1 MSAAFTKSEQSA
13 AFAPARDSR
22 DRTLGLPESISSLMG
37 QAEPPVL
44 TGERLLTAEAMR
56 LLIRL
61 DRDILEARG
70 QWNQDWFR
78 RLMHARSKAVFRL
91 RRRWLTLNPSPTL
104 SLGSLRRRY
113 HANLARYLYET
124 RI

>member
-13 AFAPARDSR
+13 ACALGSDSQ
-22 DRTLGLPESISSLMG
+22 DRALGLSESMSSLMA
-37 QAEPPVL
+37 QAEPLVL
-44 TGERLLTAEAMR
+44 RGERLLAAEAMW

-61 DRDILEARG
+61 DRDIREARA

-78 RLMHARSKAVFRL
+78 RLMHLRSKAVSRL
-91 RRRWLTLNPSPTL
+91 RRRWLALNPSPTL

-113 HANLARYLYET
+113 HANLARYLYD
-124 RI
+124 

>member
-13 AFAPARDSR
+13 ACALGRNSQ
-22 DRTLGLPESISSLMG
+22 DRALGLSESMSSLMA

-44 TGERLLTAEAMR
+44 RGERLLAAEAMW

-61 DRDILEARG
+61 DRDIREARA

-78 RLMHARSKAVFRL
+78 RLMHARAKAVSRL
-91 RRRWLTLNPSPTL
+91 RRRWIALNPSPTL

-113 HANLARYLYET
+113 HANLARYLYD
-124 RI
+124 